1 MCLSEAPFALAL
13 SAEDLKCEK
22 HNYYKRTR
30 MYGFAPSCDL
40 CISERAVS
48 WVSDE
53 FSLSEA
59 DAQRLIDGLDQK
71 FGIH

>member
-1 MCLSEAPFALAL
+1 MCLSDASFTV
-13 SAEDLKCEK
+13 STKDLKCEK

-30 MYGFAPSCDL
+30 TYGFAPSCDL

-48 WVSDE
+48 WVSNE
-53 FSLSEA
+53 FALSEA